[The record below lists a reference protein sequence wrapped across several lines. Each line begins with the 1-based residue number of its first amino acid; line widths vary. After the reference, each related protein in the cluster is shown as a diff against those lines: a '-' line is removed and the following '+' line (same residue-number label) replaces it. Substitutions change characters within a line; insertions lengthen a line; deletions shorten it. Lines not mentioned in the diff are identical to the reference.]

1 MNSIYYGGSKGF
13 FMSSDYLNFS
23 DLPKSILRP
32 LTVDE
37 VAAVIGVSRNTMIRL
52 VKNGTLPKSAFCRS
66 KGASTPGA
74 RSMMKPA
81 ACPMAYFDVTA
92 GPLLSSQ
99 MRRRMAQEIGKILRG
114 SAPNEIFE
122 IGAMRIDLPLSI
134 SQAVYK
140 MAALATAESKV
151 VSDPRIRGG
160 LPVVRGTR
168 IGVYEVADLCK
179 AETDDYILEQ
189 FPSLTRTCLEH
200 AKLYANAHP
209 LPRRVKRSDR
219 PRPPGI
225 RTHVVT
231 TNLLS

>member
-1 MNSIYYGGSKGF
+1 
-13 FMSSDYLNFS
+13 MSSDYLNFS

-32 LTVDE
+32 LAVDE
-37 VAAVIGVSRNTMIRL
+37 VAAIIGVSRKSTIRL
-52 VKNGTLPKSAFCRS
+52 VKNGTLPKSALHRS
-66 KGASTPGA
+66 KGISAPGA
-74 RSMMKPA
+74 RSMMRPT
-81 ACPMAYFDVTA
+81 ACPMVYFDVTT

-140 MAALATAESKV
+140 MVALATAESKV

-168 IGVYEVADLCK
+168 IGVYEIADLCR
-179 AETDDYILEQ
+179 AETDEDILEQ
-189 FPSLTRTCLEH
+189 FPSLTGTLLEH

-209 LPRRVKRSDR
+209 IPRRKGRSDR
-219 PRPPGI
+219 PRPPNL
-225 RTHVVT
+225 RTYSISK
-231 TNLLS
+231 NILS

>member
-1 MNSIYYGGSKGF
+1 
-13 FMSSDYLNFS
+13 MSSDYLTFS

-32 LTVDE
+32 LAVDE
-37 VAAVIGVSRNTMIRL
+37 VAAIIGVSRSTMIRL
-52 VKNGTLPKSAFCRS
+52 VKNGTLPKSAFPRS

-92 GPLLSSQ
+92 GPLLSNQ
-99 MRRRMAQEIGKILRG
+99 MRRRMAQEISKILRG
-114 SAPNEIFE
+114 NVPNEVFE

-134 SQAVYK
+134 SQAVSK
-140 MAALATAESKV
+140 MAALAVAESEV
-151 VSDPRIRGG
+151 ISDQRLRGG
-160 LPVVRGTR
+160 LPVIRGTR
-168 IGVYEVADLCK
+168 IGVYEISDLCK
-179 AETDDYILEQ
+179 AETDDNILEQ
-189 FPSLTRTCLEH
+189 FPSLTPTCLEH
-200 AKLYANAHP
+200 ARLYAKAHP
-209 LPRRVKRSDR
+209 LPRCKGRSDR